1 MGVLGDLSAIAVCHD
16 FAVVAAAS
24 GVFNVISHRQ
34 GQLIRYQLLFQ
45 QIQRDGFR
53 HFPHHQPC
61 FLKGIWALQNLPGAD
76 AVRFRPVC
84 LDILHTA
91 RLPAPCVVDEEF
103 SVDAEHPIEQFFIV
117 VFVRLA
123 DGASCNIPHGVD
135 ADGFQLFCITVPN
148 APEICQRAVRPKLLT
163 VAHFVKLRNAD
174 AIFVRLDVLCHNVH
188 SDLAEIEVAADACR
202 GCDARGVQDVRD
214 HNLCQLTGGHV
225 VSLQIARHIHH
236 HLVDGIDMDVLRG
249 DVFQVYVVDLGADLN
264 VFCHPR
270 RGNEII
276 YLSGWVSRQFIGVE
290 ALFGKAASFAPL
302 FRVDFLDTLHHFKKP
317 CSAGDAVCL

>member
-1 MGVLGDLSAIAVCHD
+1 ME
-16 FAVVAAAS
+16 
-24 GVFNVISHRQ
+24 
-34 GQLIRYQLLFQ
+34 
-45 QIQRDGFR
+45 
-53 HFPHHQPC
+53 
-61 FLKGIWALQNLPGAD
+61 NLPGAD
-76 AVRFRPVC
+76 AVCFRPVC
-84 LDILHTA
+84 LDILHPA
-91 RLPAPCVVDEEF
+91 RLPAPRMVDEEL
-103 SVDAEHPIEQFFIV
+103 SVDAKHPIEQFFII

-135 ADGFQLFCITVPN
+135 ADGFQLFCITVSN

-163 VAHFVKLRNAD
+163 VAHFVKRRNAD
-174 AIFVRLDVLCHNVH
+174 TIFVWLDVLRHNVH
-188 SDLAEIEVAADACR
+188 SDLAEIEIAADARR
-202 GCDARGVQDVRD
+202 GCDACGVQDVRD
-214 HNLCQLTGGHV
+214 HNFCQLTGGHV
-225 VSLQIARHIHH
+225 VSLQIVRHIHH

-249 DVFQVYVVDLGADLN
+249 DVFQVYVVDLGADLD

-290 ALFGKAASFAPL
+290 ALFGKAASFAPP